1 MQKSLAL
8 AADQG
13 PIADE
18 EKAPLK
24 QEQARQNRVNS
35 AKVVQKKY
43 LQPDSD
49 VLDVLLEPSFAM
61 APHLPPDFCRIQ
73 NMEIQ
78 GGELQGKALR
88 PVDMILMRGS
98 LSCLKKPAEEL
109 KKLSQW
115 LKPGGK
121 MLISILNTQN
131 IAFILRTL
139 NWELERSRYPYK
151 LLKYYSEQTLR
162 ELLEAQGL
170 EILDTEYTIMNN
182 IQSFRDSA
190 EGFMKRVQTFWP
202 VPLTSER
209 LYIIEICML
218 VKKKGT

>member
-1 MQKSLAL
+1 
-8 AADQG
+8 
-13 PIADE
+13 
-18 EKAPLK
+18 
-24 QEQARQNRVNS
+24 
-35 AKVVQKKY
+35 
-43 LQPDSD
+43 
-49 VLDVLLEPSFAM
+49 
-61 APHLPPDFCRIQ
+61 
-73 NMEIQ
+73 MEIQ

-121 MLISILNTQN
+121 MLISILNAQN

-139 NWELERSRYPYK
+139 NWELKRSLYPYK

-209 LYIIEICML
+209 LYLLKSVCL
-218 VKKKGT
+218 SRKKGLKPDFAPGSKPRK